1 LFRNFQGT
9 QPSTSTANTD
19 MDNKKKVKKPNRG
32 FKTAADGRII
42 IKMDDRGGDDSD
54 DSTAEIEGFADKAK
68 KQVYDESDESGPEE
82 EEADDGF
89 GGSSRKRKAV
99 EGSMKSGRSGATSKY
114 TAGGKGIHRQV
125 FYPIFFGISALFF
138 HFSSSLTD
146 QSHSPLNL
154 ATQNRPHAPEQQ
166 LLALNTPR
174 AKPKVI

>member
-1 LFRNFQGT
+1 LFRNFPGT

-82 EEADDGF
+82 EEADNGF

-99 EGSMKSGRSGATSKY
+99 EGSVKSGRSGATSKY

-125 FYPIFFGISALFF
+125 FYPIFSKFPLYFF
-138 HFSSSLTD
+138 IL
-146 QSHSPLNL
+146 P
-154 ATQNRPHAPEQQ
+154 
-166 LLALNTPR
+166 
-174 AKPKVI
+174 